1 MVKSFTTKKKLEA
14 VEYAK
19 LHGKSAAASLFGATR
34 SSIRGWMNQE
44 GQLRDLM
51 VTKPSAKRLSGG
63 GRPLTSED
71 HDSIIFERIIFNR
84 IEGYRVTRSMIIN
97 WATDLAEELDI
108 NLGCSTGWLTRFF
121 SRHDLVLRQGTRRPI
136 LSDDQVIERGLNFI
150 QQARSLISTYDIP
163 LSCIYNLD
171 ETAIF
176 FDHSKQKT
184 VELRGALD
192 VPIKSFGLEKTR
204 ITAVMA
210 ASADGIKRKPCILL
224 QWRGD
229 ETSIRQE
236 NGMVLLTTKNSW
248 MNSNAFIAYIKF
260 EFAFHPR
267 PLLLIFDSARS
278 HISQMVK
285 SFLHANNI
293 LTLVIPG
300 GMTGFLQPA
309 DFSWFKSVKQTCSM
323 EEVSSSM
330 PTR

>member
-1 MVKSFTTKKKLEA
+1 M
-14 VEYAK
+14 
-19 LHGKSAAASLFGATR
+19 
-34 SSIRGWMNQE
+34 
-44 GQLRDLM
+44 
-51 VTKPSAKRLSGG
+51 
-63 GRPLTSED
+63 
-71 HDSIIFERIIFNR
+71 
-84 IEGYRVTRSMIIN
+84 
-97 WATDLAEELDI
+97 

-224 QWRGD
+224 RSRGD

-260 EFAFHPR
+260 EFAFLLR

-309 DFSWFKSVKQTCSM
+309 DFSWFKSVKSALACEIDAWKLHGPFEYTSGNRVKAPPIEVYGEWIKAAWNQVDKKIVEKSFVRWVVGKNDELSLARHDKYGDEFCRRLQQIYSD
-323 EEVSSSM
+323 EETKESSEDGYDIDIVAEYFDDLLVIDEYVE
-330 PTR
+330 